1 MVVDHPPLVAAD
13 DPVYKKRLDDVLVEM
28 GTTLAGL
35 SDRQAV
41 ERLGRFGPNKLPD
54 AERRPAWRLLLDQF
68 LEPLILLLLVSAIV
82 SYLVGK
88 TKDAVGI
95 FLATVLNCSLGFRQE
110 IMSRRSVD
118 ALKRMSSF
126 TARMLRDDTEEIVE
140 VADIVPGDILLLEEG
155 EKVPADARLI
165 EAYSFQ
171 VDESSLTGES
181 LPVAKRADRITDD
194 VPLAER
200 TNMVFL
206 GTHVTRGRAVAV
218 VIGTGTDTEMGRIA
232 SIVAEEPG
240 PTPLQVQIADLAT
253 KLGAFAVLVCTLFFV
268 LSMMAGHDIVEVFS
282 VSVSLA
288 VAAIPEG
295 LPTVVTVTLALGMR
309 RMAEE
314 NAIVKRL
321 PAVETLGCTT
331 VICSDKT
338 GTLTHNK
345 MTVREVFFNGRSYLV
360 TGDGYSHH
368 GDFFFDPD
376 VSAGCHSADAAGE
389 AAAEVNARQAQADPE
404 ELFPLAKVA
413 FLCNNAALVDGE
425 AIGDPTEA
433 ALKVLGYKAGATD
446 ALTKRL
452 KRIDEVPFES
462 DIRHMVTVHQDHDS
476 GATVTFVKGALDVVL
491 DMCDHVYFEGK
502 SRPLGPDQVACIEEV
517 NDAFCEKAMRVL
529 AFAYGDDNRKDDRTG
544 LVFAGLVGMID
555 PARAEVHD
563 AVAQCRDAGV
573 RVVMITGDHK
583 HTAMAVA
590 RELGILEDDGEAY
603 TGSEIDEMDDE
614 AFGEVVMQCNVFSR
628 VTPEH
633 KVRILEALKAKGHIV
648 AMTGDGVND
657 APALSKADIGVS
669 MAIIGT
675 DVAKE
680 TADMVLADDNF
691 ATIVTAVKEG
701 RTIYT
706 NLRKFLRFQL
716 TANVAAL
723 TLMFV
728 ATAIGM
734 PAPLTPIQILLI
746 NIVMDGPPALALGLE
761 PPVRSIMNRPPRD
774 PEERLLSRDIMTD
787 VILYGLVIAGSCLW
801 LFQRYIDAG
810 DLGVAR
816 VSVFTLFV
824 LMQLFLAFGCRT
836 HRLSLVHINPLSNP
850 SLIISVLASAAILAV
865 IVFTPVAGMLGTSL
879 LPLADAAKLSLAGV
893 AMLVLT
899 EVRKAYGRMWE
910 EAYD

>member
-13 DPVYKKRLDDVLVEM
+13 DPMYKKRLDDVLVEM

-35 SDRQAV
+35 SDRQTA
-41 ERLGRFGPNKLPD
+41 ERLDRFGQNKLPE

-82 SYLVGK
+82 SYFVGK

-118 ALKRMSSF
+118 ALKQMSSF
-126 TARMLRDDTEEIVE
+126 TARMLRDDTEEIVD

-181 LPVAKRADRITDD
+181 LPVAKRADRITND

-200 TNMVFL
+200 TNMVYM

-218 VIGTGTDTEMGRIA
+218 IIGTGIDTEMGRIA

-240 PTPLQVQIADLAT
+240 PTPLQVQIADLAK

-268 LSMMAGHDIVEVFS
+268 LSMMSGHDIVEVFS

-314 NAIVKRL
+314 KAIVKQL

-345 MTVREVFFNGRSYLV
+345 MTVREVFFNGRSFLV

-389 AAAEVNARQAQADPE
+389 AATDVNGRQAQADPE
-404 ELFPLAKVA
+404 ELFPLAEVA

-446 ALTKRL
+446 ILTKRL

-462 DIRHMVTVHQDHDS
+462 DIRHMVTVHQDHES

-491 DMCDHVYFEGK
+491 DMCDHVYFDGK
-502 SRPLGPDQVACIEEV
+502 SLPLGPDQVACIEEV

-529 AFAYGDDNRKDDRTG
+529 AFAYGDDNRKDDPTG

-563 AVAQCRDAGV
+563 AVAQCRAAGI
-573 RVVMITGDHK
+573 RVVMITGDQK

-590 RELGILEDDGEAY
+590 RELDILEDNDEAC
-603 TGSEIDEMDDE
+603 TGSEIDEMDDK
-614 AFGEVVMQCNVFSR
+614 AFGEKVLQCNVFSR

-648 AMTGDGVND
+648 AMT
-657 APALSKADIGVS
+657 
-669 MAIIGT
+669 
-675 DVAKE
+675 
-680 TADMVLADDNF
+680 
-691 ATIVTAVKEG
+691 
-701 RTIYT
+701 
-706 NLRKFLRFQL
+706 
-716 TANVAAL
+716 
-723 TLMFV
+723 
-728 ATAIGM
+728 
-734 PAPLTPIQILLI
+734 
-746 NIVMDGPPALALGLE
+746 
-761 PPVRSIMNRPPRD
+761 
-774 PEERLLSRDIMTD
+774 
-787 VILYGLVIAGSCLW
+787 
-801 LFQRYIDAG
+801 
-810 DLGVAR
+810 
-816 VSVFTLFV
+816 
-824 LMQLFLAFGCRT
+824 
-836 HRLSLVHINPLSNP
+836 
-850 SLIISVLASAAILAV
+850 
-865 IVFTPVAGMLGTSL
+865 
-879 LPLADAAKLSLAGV
+879 
-893 AMLVLT
+893 
-899 EVRKAYGRMWE
+899 
-910 EAYD
+910 